1 MEFIPNPDIEYDED
15 YPFGYRYK
23 YPILPKNVGDY
34 VLGNTYK
41 VFEYVK
47 YFHSIFRSRKNN
59 NILPPAGYDAIT
71 DKIYLNVNDWKLV
84 KDNTDLF
91 ITEMHLGYYQN
102 NPEFVKVTLDASN
115 KILYG
120 VQNDGNFY
128 FGAGIPKQI
137 DEKMTE
143 KDDNLQKQINSI
155 VNHDSNILISA
166 SPRVVFKNMP
176 VDITIVSSVNTGG
189 IITENTHVIRKG
201 EETLITSNELNVSY
215 IDNINVSENV
225 TYVSEVDING
235 IILSKSATVTA
246 VGHIYYG
253 SGKTPTSATETLSAP
268 KTSPVGKY
276 TVNIIHDMDY
286 IYFDLPDN
294 MVITTAKV
302 NGFDIPL
309 TIVTSSRQNYNCYQS
324 VNTYDAGIIIIDIT

>member
-34 VLGNTYK
+34 VPGKVYN

-47 YFHSIFRSRKNN
+47 YFHSIFRSRKNE

-71 DKIYLNVNDWKLV
+71 DKIYFNVNDWKLV

-91 ITEMHLGYYQN
+91 LVEMHLGYYQN
-102 NPEFVKVTLDASN
+102 NPEFVKVTLDASS

-143 KDDNLQKQINSI
+143 NDDNLQKQINNI
-155 VNHDSNILISA
+155 VNHYSDILISV
-166 SPRVVFKNMP
+166 SPIVVFKNTP
-176 VDITIVSSVNTGG
+176 VNITIISSVDTGG

-201 EETLITSNELNVSY
+201 DETLITSNELNVSY
-215 IDNINVSENV
+215 VDNINVSENV
-225 TYVSEVDING
+225 TYTSEVDING
-235 IILSKSATVTA
+235 IILFSLAEVTA

-253 SGKTPTSATETLSAP
+253 SGMTPESATETLSTP
-268 KTSPVGKY
+268 NTSPAGKY
-276 TVNIIHDMDY
+276 TVNVANDMDY
-286 IYFDLPDN
+286 IYFDLPEN

-302 NGFDIPL
+302 NGLYMPF
-309 TIVTSSRQNYNCYQS
+309 TMVTSSRQNYNCYQI
-324 VNTYDAGIIIIDIT
+324 VNTYGAGTIIVDIN

>member
-1 MEFIPNPDIEYDED
+1 MEFIPNPDIEYDEE
-15 YPFGYRYK
+15 YPFGYKYK

-34 VLGNTYK
+34 VPGNTYK

-47 YFHSIFRSRKNN
+47 YFHSIFRSRKND

-71 DKIYLNVNDWKLV
+71 DKIYFNVNDWKLV

-91 ITEMHLGYYQN
+91 IVEMHLGYYQN
-102 NPEFVKVTLDASN
+102 NPEFVKVTLDASS

-143 KDDNLQKQINSI
+143 NDDNLQKQINSI
-155 VNHDSNILISA
+155 VNNDSDILISV
-166 SPRVVFKNMP
+166 SPRVVFKNTP
-176 VDITIVSSVNTGG
+176 VDITIVSSVDTGG

-201 EETLITSNELNVSY
+201 EETLITSNELNISY
-215 IDNINVSENV
+215 VDNINVSENV
-225 TYVSEVDING
+225 TYTSEVDING
-235 IILSKSATVTA
+235 IILSKSAAVTT

-253 SGKTPTSATETLSAP
+253 SGRTPASATETLSTP
-268 KTSPVGKY
+268 KTSPAGKY
-276 TVNIIHDMDY
+276 TVNVAHAMDY

-302 NGFDIPL
+302 NGFDMPL
-309 TIVTSSRQNYNCYQS
+309 TTVTSSRQNYNCYQS
-324 VNTYDAGIIIIDIT
+324 VNTYDAGIIVVDIT

>member
-34 VLGNTYK
+34 VPGKAYN
-41 VFEYVK
+41 VFEDVK
-47 YFHSIFRSRKNN
+47 YFHSIFRSRKNE

-71 DKIYLNVNDWKLV
+71 DKIYFNVNDWKLV

-91 ITEMHLGYYQN
+91 LVEMHLGYYQN
-102 NPEFVKVTLDASN
+102 NPEFVKVTLDASS

-143 KDDNLQKQINSI
+143 NDDNLQKQINNI
-155 VNHDSNILISA
+155 VNHYSDILISV
-166 SPRVVFKNMP
+166 SPIVVFKNTP
-176 VDITIVSSVNTGG
+176 VNITIVSSVDTGG
-189 IITENTHVIRKG
+189 TITENTHVIRKG
-201 EETLITSNELNVSY
+201 DETLITSNELNVSY
-215 IDNINVSENV
+215 VDNINVGENV
-225 TYVSEVDING
+225 TYTSEVDING
-235 IILSKSATVTA
+235 IILFSLAEVTA

-253 SGKTPTSATETLSAP
+253 SGVTPASATETLSTP
-268 KTSPVGKY
+268 KASPAGKY
-276 TVNIIHDMDY
+276 TVNVANDMDY

-294 MVITTAKV
+294 MVITTANV
-302 NGFDIPL
+302 NGLDMPF
-309 TIVTSSRQNYNCYQS
+309 TMVTSSRQNYKCYQI
-324 VNTYDAGIIIIDIT
+324 VNTYGAGTIVVYIT